1 MNDKLSKILSIVTGV
16 ISLIAVFFLIR
27 IIMEGDD
34 AVSENAEIQNSLVD
48 PYITFAKVV
57 LYLTALVSVVFSLLN
72 LIKYPKLLKKTLI
85 SLAALGALLV
95 IAYVMADDGETLN
108 ASGIVL
114 EEGQAGSTSK
124 WVSTGIIFSLILGGV
139 GLFIILGGFVKSLV
153 SK

>member
-1 MNDKLSKILSIVTGV
+1 MNNKLSKILSIVTGV

-34 AVSENAEIQNSLVD
+34 AVSENAALQNGLVD

-57 LYLTALVSVVFSLLN
+57 LFLTAIVSVVFSLMN

-85 SLAALGALLV
+85 SLAALGVLLV

-114 EEGQAGSTSK
+114 EDGQAGSTSK
-124 WVSTGIIFSLILGGV
+124 WVSTGIWFSVILGGL

>member
-16 ISLIAVFFLIR
+16 ISLIAVFFLVR

-34 AVSENAEIQNSLVD
+34 AVSENADIQNGLVD

-57 LYLTALVSVVFSLLN
+57 LYLTALVSVVFSLMN

-85 SLAALGALLV
+85 SLAALGALLA
-95 IAYVMADDGETLN
+95 ISYVMADDGETLN

-114 EEGQAGSTSK
+114 EEGQAGSTSR
-124 WVSTGIIFSLILGGV
+124 WVSTGITFSLILGGL

-153 SK
+153 K